1 MSYRLRNFV
10 IAAVLALLAGLL
22 TTMYVSSYKHRV
34 QKGEQL
40 VPVLV
45 ATADVPVGTPSAK
58 VHFAEQ
64 KVKQR
69 NLVAGAVSDTR
80 KLAGLVA
87 QTPIYA
93 GEQITL
99 RRFASL
105 AALGPRA
112 AVHGPSRLIAV
123 PGDTNE
129 LLAGV
134 LHTGDRVDVVAAL
147 PLPNSQIKPT
157 KVILTNIRV
166 VRPALKSAADS
177 SKLGSTGG
185 QQTLAIFLSVTDEQA
200 RKLYFAEVNGTWTV
214 VLRPI
219 DGSAK

>member
-22 TTMYVSSYKHRV
+22 TTIYVSGYKHRI
-34 QKGEQL
+34 QRGEQL

-45 ATADVPVGTPSAK
+45 ATKDIPVGTSSAK
-58 VHFAEQ
+58 VTFAER
-64 KVKQR
+64 KVPQR
-69 NLVAGAVSDTR
+69 SLVAGAVSNKQR
-80 KLAGLVA
+80 LAGLVT
-87 QTPIYA
+87 QTPIFA
-93 GEQITL
+93 GEQITM
-99 RRFASL
+99 RRFASIG
-105 AALGPRA
+105 ALGPRA
-112 AVHGPSRLIAV
+112 AVHGTSRLIAV
-123 PGDTNE
+123 PGDNNE

-147 PLPNSQIKPT
+147 PVPNSQIKPT
-157 KVILTNIRV
+157 KVILTNVRV
-166 VRPALKSAADS
+166 VRPAQQSAAAS
-177 SKLGSTGG
+177 SKLASSGS